1 MIIVTGGA
9 GFIGSNLVAS
19 LHARGLHNIVV
30 CDRLGSDERW
40 RNLRNHEVAEIVA
53 PEKLFDYMQGKKI
66 DAIFHVGGIAST
78 TEADVNLII
87 ENNFTFGLKLWRWC
101 AENKVRL
108 IYTSSVATYG
118 SGDQGFKDD
127 QSIDYLRSLKPLNPY
142 GWSKHLFD
150 LQAMRMVEAGVKP
163 PQWVGLKLFHVYGP
177 NEYHKGSQK
186 SVLAQMHPAA
196 SRGLAVK
203 LFKSEN
209 PKYKDGEQLRDFIYV
224 NDCCDVML
232 WCYDNPNITGIYN
245 VGTGKARSF
254 KDLAVNLFKAVGQ
267 PQAKIDY
274 VDMPL
279 TIRDKYQYFTEAT
292 LDKLQK
298 AGYTKPFTTLENG
311 VTDFVKYMSAADPYR

>member
-1 MIIVTGGA
+1 
-9 GFIGSNLVAS
+9 
-19 LHARGLHNIVV
+19 
-30 CDRLGSDERW
+30 
-40 RNLRNHEVAEIVA
+40 
-53 PEKLFDYMQGKKI
+53 
-66 DAIFHVGGIAST
+66 
-78 TEADVNLII
+78 
-87 ENNFTFGLKLWRWC
+87 
-101 AENKVRL
+101 
-108 IYTSSVATYG
+108 
-118 SGDQGFKDD
+118 
-127 QSIDYLRSLKPLNPY
+127 
-142 GWSKHLFD
+142 
-150 LQAMRMVEAGVKP
+150 
-163 PQWVGLKLFHVYGP
+163 
-177 NEYHKGSQK
+177 
-186 SVLAQMHPAA
+186 MHPAA

-254 KDLAVNLFKAVGQ
+254 KDLAIHLFKAVGQ

-311 VTDFVKYMSAADPYR
+311 VTDFVKYMGAADPYR